1 MNYPITEPALRWLE
15 LIFSERFDYRWRLAR
30 AEEGLRLELI
40 GAEGAIVFDTHCND
54 FTASNR
60 DLKHTNWD
68 ASCEGWNSVLGGP
81 LPAPGFSELLSPLI
95 EQQAGSTFIHYDIIG
110 LVYWMLARVEEI
122 GRDDLDIHGR
132 FPVTSSHAYKNGYL
146 DRPVVDEWFHIL
158 GQVIKRQW
166 PPIELKLDRASIELS
181 HDVDRPFQYLFA
193 PGQSIAR
200 QVVGDVLKRWDIGLA
215 VRRCLTWHAVRKGS
229 LQSDPYNT
237 FDWIMDKSEKYGLR
251 STFYFICGRTNKA
264 MDADYEIEHPEIRRL
279 LRRIHERGHEIGL
292 HPSYDTYLRPD
303 LIRREFLRLKQVCE
317 KEGIQQDAWGGRMHY
332 LRFQVPTTMN
342 ALVEAGLDYDSS
354 LGYADRAGFRCG
366 TSISYQAFDV
376 VAGVSLNLRIRPL
389 IAMEA
394 SVFGLSNQ
402 GIDWVGGSTQVCR
415 LQERC
420 RASGG
425 QISLLWHN
433 SELSTQIARFSYQDL
448 LRRINA

>member
-122 GRDDLDIHGR
+122 GRDDLDIHRR
-132 FPVTSSHAYKNGYL
+132 FPATSSHAYKNGYL

-166 PPIELKLDRASIELS
+166 PALELKLDRANIELS

-200 QVVGDVLKRWDIGLA
+200 QVIGDVLRRCDIGLA

-237 FDWIMDKSEKYGLR
+237 FDWIMDQSEKYGLR
-251 STFYFICGRTNKA
+251 SAFYFICGRTNKG
-264 MDADYEIEHPEIRRL
+264 MDADYEIEHPEVRRL

-303 LIRREFLRLKQVCE
+303 LIRHEFLRLKQVCKNE
-317 KEGIQQDAWGGRMHY
+317 KIQQNRWGGRMHY
-332 LRFQVPTTMN
+332 LRQEVPTTMN
-342 ALVEAGLDYDSS
+342 ALLEAGLDYDAS

-366 TSISYQAFDV
+366 TCFEYAAFDPITKRVLDIRIKPLV
-376 VAGVSLNLRIRPL
+376 V
-389 IAMEA
+389 MEGA
-394 SVFGLSNQ
+394 VFGIQHGSASHGADLSQVLQMMNACRA
-402 GIDWVGGSTQVCR
+402 VGGVF
-415 LQERC
+415 
-420 RASGG
+420 
-425 QISLLWHN
+425 SLLWHN
-433 SELSTQIARFSYQDL
+433 SELYTEWQRSAYGEL
-448 LRRINA
+448 LWY